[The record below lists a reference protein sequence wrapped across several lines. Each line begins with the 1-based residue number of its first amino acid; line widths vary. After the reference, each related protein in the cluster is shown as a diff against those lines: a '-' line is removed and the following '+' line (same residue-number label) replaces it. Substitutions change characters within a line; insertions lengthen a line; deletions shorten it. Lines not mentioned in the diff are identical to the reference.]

1 MATNT
6 IRIDDGVR
14 DETVRIAGEMGLSF
28 NAVVNILL
36 RKFNATQG
44 FPFPVRLEPAA
55 NATVFDMNSE
65 DFIAACKEAV
75 ANREAHPTAEYV
87 SRIDQ
92 DTGKIYKQYADGRV
106 EYVLD

>member
-6 IRIDDGVR
+6 IRIDDGVK
-14 DETVRIAGEMGLSF
+14 DETSRIAGEMGLTF

-36 RKFNATQG
+36 RKFNAVQG

-55 NATVFDMNSE
+55 NETIFDMDSE
-65 DFIAACKEAV
+65 EFLSACKEAV
-75 ANREAHPTAEYV
+75 LNRDANPTAEYV
-87 SRIDQ
+87 SRIDK